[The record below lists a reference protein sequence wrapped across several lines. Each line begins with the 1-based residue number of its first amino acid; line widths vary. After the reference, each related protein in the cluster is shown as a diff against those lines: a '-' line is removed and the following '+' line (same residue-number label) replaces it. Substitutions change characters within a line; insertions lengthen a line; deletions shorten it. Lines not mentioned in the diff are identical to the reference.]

1 MAQKKK
7 IILIANYLP
16 DKQQSMRLFAEM
28 LERGFIKHGVSVEKW
43 QPLVFLGI
51 GQTTNRG
58 FSKWLGYIDKWI
70 IFPPVLMLKVLLLKI
85 TGVECNYHI
94 CDHSNSFYLRFLP
107 KNRTVITCHDVLAIR
122 GAMGYADAYC
132 PASYFGKILQKNIL
146 KNLLNAKRI
155 IAVSNFT
162 YNQLNNLFLNSKSA
176 TINEKKDWTVIHNAF
191 NGSFSVLDKNTV
203 YERIAKAGIVNSVP
217 YVLHVGASG
226 KRKNRKLLVLMIDKL
241 SGKWNGK
248 IVFAGQAID
257 AELKALITPKNL
269 EYRVISLV
277 RPNHELLEALYNGC
291 QAFIFPSYSEGFG
304 WPVIEA
310 QACGVPV
317 IASNVEP
324 MPEISGNAAL
334 HVNPDNADDF
344 ANALLSLNNTEIRHG
359 LINKGF
365 ENCKRF
371 EVDKFIIAYLKFH
384 GLGD

>member
-1 MAQKKK
+1 MTPKNK

-28 LERGFIKHGVSVEKW
+28 LETGFIKHGVAVATW
-43 QPLVFLGI
+43 RPLVFWGT

-58 FSKWLGYIDKWI
+58 FSKWLGYIDKCVV
-70 IFPPVLMLKVLLLKI
+70 FPPILTFKVLLNKI
-85 TGVECNYHI
+85 RNVNCNYHV
-94 CDHSNSFYLRFLP
+94 CDHSNSFYLKFLP
-107 KNRTVITCHDVLAIR
+107 KKRTVITCHDVLAIR

-132 PASYFGKILQKNIL
+132 PASNFGKILQKNIL
-146 KNLLNAKRI
+146 KNLLNAERI
-155 IAVSNFT
+155 AAVSNFT
-162 YNQLNNLFLNSKSA
+162 YHQLNDLFLDSGSA
-176 TINEKKDWTVIHNAF
+176 TINEQKDWTVIHNAF
-191 NGSFSVLDKNTV
+191 NGSFSVLDKNIV
-203 YERIAKAGIVNSVP
+203 NERIAKAGINKNVP

-226 KRKNRKLLVLMIDKL
+226 KRKNRKLLILMADKL
-241 SGKWNGK
+241 GSKWDGK

-257 AELKALITPKNL
+257 AELQALIASKNL
-269 EYRVISLV
+269 WHKVISVV

-317 IASNVEP
+317 LASNIEP

-334 HVNPDNADDF
+334 HINPDDPDGF
-344 ANALLSLNNTEIRHG
+344 ANALLSLNDTAIRYE
-359 LINKGF
+359 LIKNGF

-371 EVDKFIIAYLKFH
+371 DVGKFTEAYLTFH
-384 GLGD
+384 RLNN